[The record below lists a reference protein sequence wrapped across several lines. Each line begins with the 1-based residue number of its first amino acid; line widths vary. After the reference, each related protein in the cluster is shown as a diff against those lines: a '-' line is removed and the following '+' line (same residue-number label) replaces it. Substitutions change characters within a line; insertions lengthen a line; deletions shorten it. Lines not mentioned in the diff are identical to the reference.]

1 MIFPVG
7 LKVLGQ
13 MLDPVGEKCDLHIRA
28 PRIFFMQLELRKGCR
43 LIALCHNEAGN
54 LDEDRG
60 LATAANSLALQTS
73 FPCRIS
79 FPFSVVPKV

>member
-1 MIFPVG
+1 
-7 LKVLGQ
+7 
-13 MLDPVGEKCDLHIRA
+13 
-28 PRIFFMQLELRKGCR
+28 MQLELRKGCR